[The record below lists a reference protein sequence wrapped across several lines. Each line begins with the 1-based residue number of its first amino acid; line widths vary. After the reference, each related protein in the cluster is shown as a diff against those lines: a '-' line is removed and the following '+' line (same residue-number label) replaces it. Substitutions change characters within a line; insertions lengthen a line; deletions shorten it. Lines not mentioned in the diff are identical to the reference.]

1 MTPTTMKRIAADL
14 GVSITT
20 VSKVLNNHADIG
32 PATRAKVL
40 ARVEELGYRPNAVA
54 RSLSLRRTHTLGV
67 VIPDLMHSF
76 FVEVVAGIEAVA
88 SARGYGLLLCSSTEN
103 PRKERSELEMLRSRQ
118 VDGIVLASVHGSH
131 NSELLQRIATHG
143 GALVMI
149 DRDDHPRVRCHRVLT
164 DDELVGRMATDHLI
178 AHGRRAIGHIAGPP
192 ITHARR
198 REAGYRAALHD
209 AGIEGPESWVVR
221 GGFMEADG
229 YQAMQT
235 LLATEPAIDA
245 VFAANDPAAIGA
257 LQAIWD
263 AGLRVPDDI
272 AVVGAGDIAH
282 GDLLRVPLTT
292 VGWAKEE
299 LGRRAAE
306 LIFEQLSA
314 RDDLAFRRVIIPPHM
329 VVRESCGAGS
339 GGSATVTRPAAAT
352 ARRIIGVSERL
363 KPHPKPRPTPASRL
377 AAGSKRPR

>member
-32 PATRAKVL
+32 AATRARVL

-54 RSLSLRRTHTLGV
+54 RSLTLRRTHTLGV

-76 FVEVVAGIEAVA
+76 FVEVVSGLEAVA

-103 PRKERSELEMLRSRQ
+103 PRKERSELEMLRARQ

-131 NSELLQRIATHG
+131 NSELLQRISAQL

-164 DDELVGRMATDHLI
+164 DDELVGRIATEHLL
-178 AHGRRAIGHIAGPP
+178 AQGRRSIAHIAGPS

-198 REAGYRAALHD
+198 REAGYVAALRD
-209 AGIEGPESWVVR
+209 AGLEPQPEWVVR
-221 GGFMEADG
+221 AGFMHADG
-229 YQAMQT
+229 YRAMQRLLT
-235 LLATEPAIDA
+235 LDPPIDA

-257 LQAIWD
+257 MQAIWE
-263 AGLRVPDDI
+263 AGLLVPDDV
-272 AVVGAGDIAH
+272 AVVGAGDIAN

-292 VGWAKEE
+292 VGWSKEE
-299 LGRRAAE
+299 LGRRAAD
-306 LIFEQLSA
+306 LIFEQIGS
-314 RDDLAFRRVIIPPHM
+314 RGEVSFKRVVIPPRL
-329 VVRESCGAGS
+329 VIRASCGAKPEKLV
-339 GGSATVTRPAAAT
+339 AHDPRRAAAANT
-352 ARRIIGVSERL
+352 AQ
-363 KPHPKPRPTPASRL
+363 A
-377 AAGSKRPR
+377 RPRRSRQSQP